1 DGLNVVNG
9 EMTAMQNDEPMYVLD
24 PYESA
29 TIQGWRTSLQ
39 NVRQFVFVDE
49 QHSYA
54 ERTDQANSDMG
65 WIRVLAFRERRLAWR
80 PRYRDDD
87 QVGRPELRDAPQAQ
101 VPETGDKAQPAPVT
115 PGAGESMVA
124 PSEPNAQQFPGT
136 GWGERRRDPVRR
148 VEFHAEAQP
157 TDHLVLRYEY
167 ADGLRA
173 LGIILRTRG
182 SRLWERDGQVGFAE
196 PPRW

>member
-1 DGLNVVNG
+1 QVWVGGSRAPLYWAPGRDDRLYFQAFKGRNYSLVLRNNTSERIGVLVSVDGLNVVNG

-24 PYESA
+24 PYERA

-101 VPETGDKAQPAPVT
+101 VPETGDKA
-115 PGAGESMVA
+115 
-124 PSEPNAQQFPGT
+124 
-136 GWGERRRDPVRR
+136 
-148 VEFHAEAQP
+148 
-157 TDHLVLRYEY
+157 
-167 ADGLRA
+167 
-173 LGIILRTRG
+173 
-182 SRLWERDGQVGFAE
+182 
-196 PPRW
+196 